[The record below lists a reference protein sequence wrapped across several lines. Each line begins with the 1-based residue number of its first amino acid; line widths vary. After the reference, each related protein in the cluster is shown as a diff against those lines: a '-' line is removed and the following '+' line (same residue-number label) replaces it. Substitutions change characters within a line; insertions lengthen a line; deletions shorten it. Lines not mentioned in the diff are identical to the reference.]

1 MVETLNGKLLV
12 YASNFVSRNN
22 RLRHVRVAAERMA
35 KLLNL
40 NFEVV
45 KFQKEFTTIY
55 VYYKS
60 GENEPIPIYR
70 DNARQ
75 PGVDEVYTA
84 MRNMMFVLSFHP
96 KHSALRQVRNEVM
109 RFS

>member
-1 MVETLNGKLLV
+1 MVEKFNGKLLV
-12 YASNFVSRNN
+12 YASNLVSRDN
-22 RLRHVRVAAERMA
+22 RLRHVRVATQRMA

-40 NFEVV
+40 NLEVV
-45 KFQKEFTTIY
+45 TFQKKFTTIY

-60 GENEPIPIYR
+60 RESEPIPIYR
-70 DNARQ
+70 DSTRQ
-75 PGVDEVYTA
+75 PCVDEVYTA